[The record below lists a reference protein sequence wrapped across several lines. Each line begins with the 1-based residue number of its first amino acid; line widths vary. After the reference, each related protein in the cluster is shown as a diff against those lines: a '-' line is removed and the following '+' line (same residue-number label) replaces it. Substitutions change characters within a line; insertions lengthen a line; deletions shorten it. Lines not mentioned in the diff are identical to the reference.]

1 MSNKDSKHVLTRSE
15 EMSITEHLLKKK
27 IVAKLKEKQAEDNV
41 AEEQGYDLFVDEMES
56 YR

>member
-27 IVAKLKEKQAEDNV
+27 IVAKLREKQAEDNV